1 MTRRPPL
8 HRPAALP
15 AADFPAVSTSATSTT
30 SAAGRRGP
38 STRLRR
44 LVGGLVA
51 AIALVLAVAGPASAH
66 ATLERTDPSD
76 GSVLAVQP
84 SLVAAQF
91 DEPVGVSGD
100 SLRVFSPSGDRVDNG
115 TTTHGAE
122 SDIITVSLRSGL
134 KNGTYTVAWHVISAD
149 SHPVSGAFTFSI
161 GAPSR
166 TSVNPATI
174 VTKASTFEGV
184 AYGAARWA
192 AYLAF
197 ALLAGAIVFLALCW
211 PKGATASGSFRMI
224 VVGWTTLV
232 AASVVQLLLQGVYAS
247 GLPLSRIFDPS
258 VIQATTATRFG
269 TTIEVRLLILAISAP
284 AVTIGVQRLATA
296 SFRQRM
302 RAGALALVGTMGL
315 AATWAATGHA
325 STGIQ
330 VPIAVLSDVLHLSA
344 MAVWLGGLAML
355 VLVVLRNPEKP
366 KQAAAAVNR
375 FSTIALTCVC
385 LMIATGTYQTWRDV
399 ASWYNLFDT
408 TYGRL
413 ILVKIGGLCVLIGL
427 GYYARRRIAEGL
439 TPKALAGAGAA
450 SVRSTDTASAN
461 AAPATE
467 VIGTNG
473 GSTKGAAKDS
483 AKEPA
488 AVPAAANAK
497 TSSAASPAR
506 PGRGPGMNRPGRR
519 TARVGGLP
527 RPSDSA
533 SGTLATLGRLRK
545 SVAAETAVALIV
557 LAATAVVVDS
567 VPGRGANGLATQP
580 GSTDISVAFN
590 TGTASGTVLVL
601 VEPGKVGPNQTHLL
615 FEDTKGE
622 PYSPVE
628 VTVAYSLP
636 AKSIGPIDSKVTI
649 NGPGH
654 YVDTPTT
661 LSFTGQWVVAITIR
675 SDDFDET
682 TVRVPVPVS

>member
-1 MTRRPPL
+1 MTRRT
-8 HRPAALP
+8 PAFRTP
-15 AADFPAVSTSATSTT
+15 AFRTAARGTATS
-30 SAAGRRGP
+30 SIGRRGP

-51 AIALVLAVAGPASAH
+51 AITLVLAVAGPASAH

-84 SLVAAQF
+84 TLIAAQF
-91 DEPVGVSGD
+91 DESVGVSGD
-100 SLRVFSPSGDRVDNG
+100 SLRVFSPTGDRVDNG
-115 TTTHGAE
+115 TTTHGAQDE
-122 SDIITVSLRSGL
+122 IITVTLRSGL

-174 VTKASTFEGV
+174 VTRASVFEGV
-184 AYGAARWA
+184 VYGAARWA

-197 ALLAGAIVFLALCW
+197 ALLAGSIVFLALCW
-211 PKGATASGSFRMI
+211 PKGATAHGSFQMI

-232 AASVVQLLLQGVYAS
+232 ASSVIQLLLQGVYAS

-269 TTIEVRLLILAISAP
+269 TTVEVRLLILAISAP

-296 SFRQRM
+296 SLGQRM
-302 RAGALALVGTMGL
+302 RAGALALLGTMAL

-330 VPIAVLSDVLHLSA
+330 VPLAVLSDVLHLSA

-366 KQAAAAVNR
+366 KRAATAVNR

-385 LMIATGTYQTWRDV
+385 VLVGTGTYQTWRDV

-413 ILVKIGGLCVLIGL
+413 ILVKMGGLCVLIGL

-439 TPKALAGAGAA
+439 TVTASTGAA
-450 SVRSTDTASAN
+450 TVLKTGTALKTSTALKTGTAPVTEAIDTNGTSTVKEHAAVSPASA
-461 AAPATE
+461 T
-467 VIGTNG
+467 
-473 GSTKGAAKDS
+473 
-483 AKEPA
+483 
-488 AVPAAANAK
+488 AK
-497 TSSAASPAR
+497 TPFSTSAGRS
-506 PGRGPGMNRPGRR
+506 GRGPGMNRPGRR
-519 TARVGGLP
+519 TARVGGQP
-527 RPSDSA
+527 RPRDAA
-533 SGTLATLGRLRK
+533 SGTLATLARLRK

-557 LAATAVVVDS
+557 LAATAIVVDS

-601 VEPGKVGPNQTHLL
+601 VEPGKIGPNQTHLL
-615 FEDTKGE
+615 LEDTKGE

-628 VTVAYSLP
+628 LTVAYSLP
-636 AKSIGPIDSKVTI
+636 AKNIGPIDSKVTI

-654 YVDTPTT
+654 YVDQPTT

-675 SDDFDET
+675 SDAFDET

>member
-1 MTRRPPL
+1 MTRRTPPF
-8 HRPAALP
+8 RAAPLP
-15 AADFPAVSTSATSTT
+15 AATAPT
-30 SAAGRRGP
+30 GRRGP
-38 STRLRR
+38 SSRLRR

-51 AIALVLAVAGPASAH
+51 AITLVLAVAGPASAH
-66 ATLERTDPSD
+66 ATLDRTDPSD
-76 GSVLAVQP
+76 GSVLAIQP
-84 SLVAAQF
+84 ALIAAQF

-100 SLRVFSPSGDRVDNG
+100 SLRVFSPTGDRVDNG
-115 TTTHGAE
+115 TTSHGAQN
-122 SDIITVSLRSGL
+122 DIITVTLRSGL

-166 TSVNPATI
+166 TSVNPSTI
-174 VTKASTFEGV
+174 VTRASTLEGV
-184 AYGAARWA
+184 VYGAARWA

-211 PKGATASGSFRMI
+211 PKGATAGGSFRMI

-232 AASVVQLLLQGVYAS
+232 ASSVVQLLLQGVYAS

-296 SFRQRM
+296 SFPQRM
-302 RAGALALVGTMGL
+302 RAGALALPATMGL

-330 VPIAVLSDVLHLSA
+330 VPLAVLSDILHLTA

-385 LMIATGTYQTWRDV
+385 VMIGTGSYQTWRDV

-413 ILVKIGGLCVLIGL
+413 VLVKIGGLCVLICL

-439 TPKALAGAGAA
+439 TPKAFADA
-450 SVRSTDTASAN
+450 DTA
-461 AAPATE
+461 AAPKSIGLSK
-467 VIGTNG
+467 IGTASKTGTVKAVTAPVTEIIDTNG
-473 GSTKGAAKDS
+473 HGAKDA

-488 AVPAAANAK
+488 AVSPASATAK
-497 TSSAASPAR
+497 TPLSASPTR

-519 TARVGGLP
+519 TARVGGRP
-527 RPSDSA
+527 RPSDGA
-533 SGTLATLGRLRK
+533 SGALETLGRLRR

-557 LAATAVVVDS
+557 LAATAIVVDS

-590 TGTASGTVLVL
+590 TGTVSGTVLIL

-615 FEDTKGE
+615 IEDTKGE

-636 AKSIGPIDSKVTI
+636 AKKLGPINSKVTI

-654 YVDTPTT
+654 YVDQPTT
-661 LSFTGQWVVAITIR
+661 LSFTGQWQVAVTIR